1 LRLRGGAT
9 AAAADSGRCAR
20 AAAPGKGDSEHERT
34 DGQEQAGKQS
44 NAAERRPAGRQ
55 RERTTSPPAVPNG
68 AADKRVF
75 SAFQKQR
82 NEPISLFLKN
92 CNLHWR

>member
-1 LRLRGGAT
+1 MEQQLQLQI
-9 AAAADSGRCAR
+9 AACAR
-20 AAAPGKGDSEHERT
+20 ARQHRAKETANMNGRT
-34 DGQEQAGKQS
+34 AKSRQAGKQS

-55 RERTTSPPAVPNG
+55 RERTTRPAVPNG

>member
-1 LRLRGGAT
+1 VA
-9 AAAADSGRCAR
+9 CAR
-20 AAAPGKGDSEHERT
+20 ARQHRAKGDNEHERT
-34 DGQEQAGKQS
+34 DGQEQAGRQAGKQS

-75 SAFQKQR
+75 SIGLPKAAKR
-82 NEPISLFLKN
+82 ADLSLVKELQFALALAN
-92 CNLHWR
+92 FI